1 VKLCTEKELMEAYL
15 DNSATTR
22 VSEAV
27 KDIIVRTMMVDYGN
41 PSSRHQKGVDAER
54 YVRQARERIAA
65 TLKVKD
71 REIYFTSGGTESNN
85 WALIGGAL
93 ANRRAGKHIITTAV
107 EHAAVLQPLSFLKD
121 MGFRITYLPVDEHG
135 HISLDDLKAQLDQ
148 DTILVST
155 MYVNNE
161 IGAVEPIPEIGE
173 LVKEYNDQIL
183 FHVDAIQAY
192 GKYRIFPEKL
202 HIDMLSVS
210 GHKIHGPKGSGFLY
224 IHEKAKVRPFIYG
237 GGQQRGMRSGTE
249 NVPGCAGLGV
259 AAMEAYTDFE
269 RKVDSMRACKKRLM
283 EGLSEIEGAHI
294 ISLEEEAP
302 QIVSCSFEGVR
313 SEVFLHALEEKGVYV
328 SSGSACSS
336 NKKTPVSTVLQE
348 IHLSPQMQDST
359 LRFSFCDTTSFEEI
373 DYALSCIRE
382 LYPVLKRYMRR

>member
-1 VKLCTEKELMEAYL
+1 MEAYL

-27 KDIIVRTMMVDYGN
+27 KDIIVQTMMVDYGN

-161 IGAVEPIPEIGE
+161 IGAVEPVSEIGE
-173 LVKEYNDQIL
+173 LVKAYNEQIL

-224 IHEKAKVRPFIYG
+224 IHEKAKVRPLIYG

-259 AAMEAYTDFE
+259 AAMEAYTDFD

-283 EGLSEIEGAHI
+283 EVLFHWKRRHLRLSAVP
-294 ISLEEEAP
+294 L
-302 QIVSCSFEGVR
+302 
-313 SEVFLHALEEKGVYV
+313 K
-328 SSGSACSS
+328 GSAQRSFFTRWRRRES
-336 NKKTPVSTVLQE
+336 MFRQAQPAHRTKR
-348 IHLSPQMQDST
+348 HLS
-359 LRFSFCDTTSFEEI
+359 
-373 DYALSCIRE
+373 ALFF
-382 LYPVLKRYMRR
+382 RRSI

>member
-1 VKLCTEKELMEAYL
+1 MEAYL

-27 KDIIVRTMMVDYGN
+27 KDIIVQTMMVDYGN

-161 IGAVEPIPEIGE
+161 IGAVEPVSEIGE
-173 LVKEYNDQIL
+173 LVKAYNEQIL

-224 IHEKAKVRPFIYG
+224 IHEKAKVRPLIYG

-249 NVPGCAGLGV
+249 NVPGIAGLGI
-259 AAMEAYTDFE
+259 AAMEAYTDFD

-283 EGLSEIEGAHI
+283 EEKRLIEAYNRQVEIQDFTGMHSTPNAEKIGI
-294 ISLEEEAP
+294 LEAP
-302 QIVSCSFEGVR
+302 YDPESFLAMAKGLENVPELCTDYGFRLRYYQRKAAGVAGGADPDA
-313 SEVFLHALEEKGVYV
+313 V
-328 SSGSACSS
+328 
-336 NKKTPVSTVLQE
+336 PVSG
-348 IHLSPQMQDST
+348 H
-359 LRFSFCDTTSFEEI
+359 
-373 DYALSCIRE
+373 
-382 LYPVLKRYMRR
+382 RRTASGGRSADPRLL

>member
-1 VKLCTEKELMEAYL
+1 
-15 DNSATTR
+15 
-22 VSEAV
+22 
-27 KDIIVRTMMVDYGN
+27 
-41 PSSRHQKGVDAER
+41 
-54 YVRQARERIAA
+54 
-65 TLKVKD
+65 
-71 REIYFTSGGTESNN
+71 
-85 WALIGGAL
+85 
-93 ANRRAGKHIITTAV
+93 
-107 EHAAVLQPLSFLKD
+107 

-161 IGAVEPIPEIGE
+161 IGAVEPISEIGE
-173 LVKEYNDQIL
+173 LVKDYNEQIL

-224 IHEKAKVRPFIYG
+224 IHEKAKVRPLIYG

-249 NVPGCAGLGV
+249 NVPGIAGLGI

-283 EGLSEIEGAHI
+283 EGLSGIEGAHI
-294 ISLEEEAP
+294 LSLQEEAP

-348 IHLSPQMQDST
+348 IHLSPQRQDST
-359 LRFSFCDTTSFEEI
+359 LRFSFCDTTSLEEI